1 MRCSCS
7 YHARTPSPFFYFQ
20 HPTDCAAF
28 LSLLP
33 QDALALKADS
43 SSDDQNGLLTYMQG
57 IGRENVES
65 LTQDISEEVLE
76 AMRVLIEGV
85 LSDAG
90 VAGESFT
97 ETSGL
102 KLRELLVWQLVTGYT
117 LRELERMEEK
127 KAMEE
132 DGE

>member
-1 MRCSCS
+1 M
-7 YHARTPSPFFYFQ
+7 
-20 HPTDCAAF
+20 
-28 LSLLP
+28 LP

-97 ETSGL
+97 
-102 KLRELLVWQLVTGYT
+102 
-117 LRELERMEEK
+117 
-127 KAMEE
+127 
-132 DGE
+132 

>member
-1 MRCSCS
+1 
-7 YHARTPSPFFYFQ
+7 
-20 HPTDCAAF
+20 
-28 LSLLP
+28 
-33 QDALALKADS
+33 
-43 SSDDQNGLLTYMQG
+43 MQG

-102 KLRELLVWQLVTGYT
+102 KLRELLGWQLVTGYT

-132 DGE
+132 DSE

>member
-1 MRCSCS
+1 M
-7 YHARTPSPFFYFQ
+7 
-20 HPTDCAAF
+20 
-28 LSLLP
+28 
-33 QDALALKADS
+33 QD
-43 SSDDQNGLLTYMQG
+43 

-117 LRELERMEEK
+117 LREIE
-127 KAMEE
+127 AMEE
-132 DGE
+132 LKSSLDEEDDEADPAP